1 MLGTGNYHQIM
12 CRWLRSLI
20 YKILLLTII
29 VLTPDTHALE
39 LKFSIPIECKFGE
52 DCFLLNQVE
61 KVECAQLP
69 FSTKDGVIFIAKHD
83 ALVRDGIKILASQ
96 DGRVKAVR
104 SNVDDQDK
112 STVGIAPCGNGL
124 IITHANGYETQYCYL
139 RKDSIKLKKG
149 DKVKEGQELGLMG
162 MSGNINYPA
171 LLFTLK
177 QKNKH
182 IDPFTNN
189 HASKDCGYNSDKSL
203 WNSEAI
209 KAMIHSGT
217 IITNYGFTT
226 EEPEIAKARN
236 GDYNIMTIAGNTNII
251 GYFIDLIGVYEGDLI
266 FIEML
271 SPDGYKIVSY
281 QKKFVDFNPRAFAH
295 IVYKNQSQKLNEGEY
310 KISFKLLRQGSIII
324 EKQDSLKI
332 REY

>member
-1 MLGTGNYHQIM
+1 MLETGNYHQIM
-12 CRWLRSLI
+12 CPWLQNLI
-20 YKILLLTII
+20 YKILLLII
-29 VLTPDTHALE
+29 IIPSDTYASE
-39 LKFSIPIECKFGE
+39 LKFNTPIQCKIGE
-52 DCFLLNQVE
+52 DCFLLNQLE
-61 KVECAQLP
+61 KVGCGQLP
-69 FSTKDGVIFIAKHD
+69 FSTKDGVMFIAKHD

-96 DGRVKAVR
+96 NGKVKAVR

-112 STVGIAPCGNGL
+112 STVSIAPCGNG
-124 IITHANGYETQYCYL
+124 IIVTHANGYETQYCYL
-139 RKDSIKLKKG
+139 HKDTIKLKKG

-171 LLFTLK
+171 MLFTLK
-177 QKNKH
+177 RKNKH

-189 HASKDCGYNSDKSL
+189 HKSEDCVYNHDKSL
-203 WNSEAI
+203 WNPETI
-209 KAMIHSGT
+209 KTMIHSET

-236 GDYNIMTIAGNTNII
+236 GDYNTMTIAGNTNII

-266 FIEML
+266 IIEML

-324 EKQDSLKI
+324 EKQDSLNI